1 MHRTTLVLDEKQ
13 LAKVKKI
20 LGTKGIKDTIDAAF
34 AEIVAMEQR
43 KRLVDRLASMNGL
56 DLDDPKVMAR
66 AWR

>member
-13 LAKVKKI
+13 LAKVRKI
-20 LGTKGIKDTIDAAF
+20 LGTKGIKDTIDRAF

-43 KRLVDRLASMNGL
+43 KKLVEQLRTMDGL
-56 DLDDPKVMAR
+56 ELDDPKVMAR

>member
-13 LAKVKKI
+13 LARVKKV

-34 AEIVAMEQR
+34 AEILAIEQR
-43 KRLVDRLASMNGL
+43 KKLVERLTTMDGL
-56 DLDDPKVMAR
+56 ELDDPKVMAR

>member
-13 LAKVKKI
+13 LARVKKI

-34 AEIVAMEQR
+34 AEIVALEQR
-43 KRLVDRLASMNGL
+43 KKLAERLTTMDGL
-56 DLDDPKVMAR
+56 DLYDPKVMAR